1 MMAELDPEALLRRI
15 LEVAREL
22 TGARYAALGV
32 LDEHREQLERFVTL
46 GIDDATHAAI
56 GDLPRGRGVLGEL
69 IDRPSP
75 LRLEDVSYHPR
86 SYGFP
91 LGHPEMHTF
100 LGAPILIRDEVWG
113 NLYLT
118 EKAGGE
124 KFSGAD
130 EEALVVLADWAAIA
144 MENARLY
151 RGVRERR
158 DELERAVRTLEAT
171 NEITRAVGGEVELDR
186 ILELIAK
193 RGRALVEA
201 RMMMIALLQGDEMRI
216 VATAGQ
222 VPRDL
227 LGSAAPIDASVGGF
241 ALRTA
246 RIERLDPGSSG
257 LHVPWAE
264 RLGARAGLIVPLRSR
279 GRALGVLAAYDR
291 YGDDPRFRADDER
304 LMEAVAA
311 SAATAVATGQ
321 QVAAESMRQSLEAS
335 QRVRG
340 RWARELH
347 DETLQELSFLRLTL
361 GGARGSDDLAELHDT
376 LDHADAHLADAI
388 DRLRRLVLELRPA
401 VLDQLPTAQALEAL
415 VERIRSHSELEIT
428 LEVQLDHEG
437 GSALRLAPD
446 LEATIYRTVQ
456 EALNNVL
463 KHADATSAVVRVS
476 SGSGSVDVSVADDGR
491 GFDPERQ
498 TSGFGLL
505 GMRERVVLAGGT
517 LSVGATPGTGTEI
530 RARLPAQWVDE
541 PGETDERREDA
552 RSAS

>member
-1 MMAELDPEALLRRI
+1 MRSSASGMSSGWQQIQACQTPSETRTIGSLTPVCSSPANAVRI
-15 LEVAREL
+15 SAAASPSSVFAREL

-32 LDEHREQLERFVTL
+32 LDEHREELERFVTL

-100 LGAPILIRDEVWG
+100 LGVPILIRDEVWG

-124 KFSGAD
+124 EFSGAD

-227 LGSAAPIDASVGGF
+227 LGSAAPIDASGGGF
-241 ALRTA
+241 ALPAPPLA
-246 RIERLDPGSSG
+246 RPGT
-257 LHVPWAE
+257 
-264 RLGARAGLIVPLRSR
+264 RSR
-279 GRALGVLAAYDR
+279 R
-291 YGDDPRFRADDER
+291 
-304 LMEAVAA
+304 
-311 SAATAVATGQ
+311 
-321 QVAAESMRQSLEAS
+321 
-335 QRVRG
+335 
-340 RWARELH
+340 
-347 DETLQELSFLRLTL
+347 
-361 GGARGSDDLAELHDT
+361 
-376 LDHADAHLADAI
+376 
-388 DRLRRLVLELRPA
+388 
-401 VLDQLPTAQALEAL
+401 
-415 VERIRSHSELEIT
+415 
-428 LEVQLDHEG
+428 
-437 GSALRLAPD
+437 
-446 LEATIYRTVQ
+446 
-456 EALNNVL
+456 
-463 KHADATSAVVRVS
+463 
-476 SGSGSVDVSVADDGR
+476 
-491 GFDPERQ
+491 
-498 TSGFGLL
+498 
-505 GMRERVVLAGGT
+505 
-517 LSVGATPGTGTEI
+517 
-530 RARLPAQWVDE
+530 
-541 PGETDERREDA
+541 
-552 RSAS
+552 

>member
-1 MMAELDPEALLRRI
+1 MMGELDPEALLRRI

-32 LDEHREQLERFVTL
+32 LDEGREELERFVTL

-69 IDRPSP
+69 ISRPSP

-100 LGAPILIRDEVWG
+100 LGVPILIRGEVWG

-118 EKAGGE
+118 EKAGGQE
-124 KFSGAD
+124 FSVAD

-144 MENARLY
+144 MQNARLY

-171 NEITRAVGGEVELDR
+171 NEITRAVGGEVELPR

-201 RMMMIALLQGDEMRI
+201 RMMMIALVQGDEMRI

-227 LGSAAPIDASVGGF
+227 LESVAPIDESVGGF

-246 RIERLDPGSSG
+246 RIERVDPGSSG

-279 GRALGVLAAYDR
+279 GRALGVMAAYDR
-291 YGDDPRFRADDER
+291 YGNDPRFRPDDER

-321 QVAAESMRQSLEAS
+321 QVAAESMRQRLEAS
-335 QRVRG
+335 QRERG

-347 DETLQELSFLRLTL
+347 DETLQELSALKLTL
-361 GGARGSDDLAELHDT
+361 AGARRSDALGDVHDA
-376 LDHADAHLADAI
+376 LDHADANLADAI
-388 DRLRRLVLELRPA
+388 DRLRALIHELRPA
-401 VLDQLPTAQALEAL
+401 VLDQLPTARALEAL
-415 VERIRSHSELEIT
+415 VARLRNQSELEIT
-428 LEVQLDHEG
+428 LEVDLDDQD
-437 GSALRLAPD
+437 GSPLRLSPE

-463 KHADATSAVVRVS
+463 KHADASSAVVRVS
-476 SGSGSVDVSVADDGR
+476 TGDGSVEVSVADDGR

-498 TSGFGLL
+498 PSGLGLL
-505 GMRERVVLAGGT
+505 GMRERVVLAGGRLTVSTT
-517 LSVGATPGTGTEI
+517 LGAGTEI
-530 RARLPAQWVDE
+530 SARLPLEWLHQVGEADE
-541 PGETDERREDA
+541 QRLDA
-552 RSAS
+552 GSAG

>member
-1 MMAELDPEALLRRI
+1 MERLDQDRLRRLIEVGRGMMAELDPEALLRRI

-32 LDEHREQLERFVTL
+32 LDEHREELERFVTL

-100 LGAPILIRDEVWG
+100 LGVPILIRDEVWG

-124 KFSGAD
+124 EFSGAD

-201 RMMMIALLQGDEMRI
+201 RMMIIALVQGDEMRI

-227 LGSAAPIDASVGGF
+227 LGSVAPIDESVGGF

-264 RLGARAGLIVPLRSR
+264 RLGAHAGLIVPLRSR
-279 GRALGVLAAYDR
+279 GRALGVMAAYDR

-335 QRVRG
+335 QR
-340 RWARELH
+340 
-347 DETLQELSFLRLTL
+347 
-361 GGARGSDDLAELHDT
+361 
-376 LDHADAHLADAI
+376 
-388 DRLRRLVLELRPA
+388 
-401 VLDQLPTAQALEAL
+401 
-415 VERIRSHSELEIT
+415 ER
-428 LEVQLDHEG
+428 G

-446 LEATIYRTVQ
+446 LEATIYHTVQ

-476 SGSGSVDVSVADDGR
+476 SGTGSVDVSVADDGR

-517 LSVGATPGTGTEI
+517 LSVGASPGTGTEI
-530 RARLPAQWVDE
+530 RARPPAPRVDE